1 MRSFD
6 YSQPFPSRRS
16 PVMGRR
22 GAVATSHPLAA
33 QVGLRILLEGGNAVD
48 AAVATAA
55 ALTVL
60 EPTSNGIGGD
70 AFAIV
75 WDGRRLHGLNASG
88 CCPRALDIR
97 VFERLGLDRVPATGW
112 LPVTTPGA
120 VSAWAELAR
129 RFGTMPLSELL
140 APAAQY
146 AEEGHPVPPVI
157 AGYWKAAE
165 RRLGELEEF
174 RRAFLPAGRAPL
186 PGEVFRL
193 PEQARTLRLI
203 GDSNGEAFYRGEI
216 AERIARYAEATG
228 GYLSYDDLASHQ
240 PRWVDPICVT
250 YRGYD
255 IWEIPPNGQGI
266 VALIAL
272 GILEGFDMP
281 SLSRAS
287 AEELHLVI
295 EGLKLAFA
303 DAYSFVADP
312 ASMRVTPEEL
322 LDPAYLASRRGLIQM
337 GKAMLEAS
345 PGFPDGGNPPHGSS
359 SSGARPNGGT
369 GQDVPVSRGGCGG
382 GAATASFPGAADLAD
397 GGAGAADPTATATA
411 TATTGAPGRRLRGL
425 RGRKHRGCQP
435 FDGDTVY
442 LCTADASGM
451 MVSYIQSNYM
461 GFGSGIVIPGTGI
474 SMQNR
479 GCGFTLEEGHPNRL
493 APGKRPYHTIIPA
506 FITRDGVPLA
516 AFGVMGGDMQ
526 PQGHVQVVLGLIDHA
541 LNPQAAI
548 DAPRVRVLKG
558 REVAVEPAVGRGVA
572 EELARWGHQIR
583 VDEEPAGFG
592 GGQLIWRDPDTG
604 VFICGS
610 EPRKDGAAVAW

>member
-1 MRSFD
+1 MRAFD
-6 YSQPFPSRRS
+6 YSQPFASRRS

-33 QVGLRILLEGGNAVD
+33 QVGLDILREGGNAAD

-75 WDGRRLHGLNASG
+75 WDGKRLHGLNASG
-88 CCPRALDIR
+88 RCPKALDVR
-97 VFERLGLDRVPATGW
+97 VFESLGLHRVPTTGW

-120 VSAWAELAR
+120 VSAWVELAKS
-129 RFGTMPLSELL
+129 FGTMPLSRLV
-140 APAAQY
+140 APAARY
-146 AEEGHPVPPVI
+146 AEEGHPIPPII

-165 RRLGELEEF
+165 RRLGEFEEF
-174 RRAFLPAGRAPL
+174 RRAFLPGGRAPL

-193 PEQARTLRLI
+193 PDQAATLRLI

-216 AERIARYAEATG
+216 AERIARHAEATG
-228 GYLSYDDLASHQ
+228 GYLSREDLASHE
-240 PRWVDPICVT
+240 PRWVDPIHVT

-266 VALIAL
+266 VALITL

-281 SLSRAS
+281 SRGRAS
-287 AEELHLVI
+287 ADELHLAI

-312 ASMRVTPEEL
+312 ISMRITPEMM
-322 LDPAYLASRRGLIQM
+322 LDPAYLARRRELIQM
-337 GKAMLEAS
+337 DKAVAEPAPGHPNEGASREGRASSHEAS
-345 PGFPDGGNPPHGSS
+345 SREDVSCCAHVSPVHASS
-359 SSGARPNGGT
+359 
-369 GQDVPVSRGGCGG
+369 
-382 GAATASFPGAADLAD
+382 
-397 GGAGAADPTATATA
+397 TATAPGGRA
-411 TATTGAPGRRLRGL
+411 TCDSRISERPQLRG
-425 RGRKHRGCQP
+425 HRP

-526 PQGHVQVVLGLIDHA
+526 PQGHVQVILGLIDHA
-541 LNPQAAI
+541 MNPQAAL

-558 REVAVEPAVGRGVA
+558 SEVAVEPAIGREVA
-572 EELARWGHQIR
+572 EDLARRGHQVR

-592 GGQLIWRDPDTG
+592 GGQIIWRDPDSG

>member
-6 YSQPFPSRRS
+6 YSQPFASRRS

-33 QVGLRILLEGGNAVD
+33 QVGLRMLVEGGNAVD

-75 WDGRRLHGLNASG
+75 WDGKRLHGLNASG
-88 CCPRALDIR
+88 RCPKALDVQ
-97 VFERLGLDRVPATGW
+97 VFERLSLDRVPTTGW

-120 VSAWAELAR
+120 VSAWVELAR
-129 RFGTMPLSELL
+129 RFGTIPLSQLL

-146 AEEGHPVPPVI
+146 AEDGHPVPPVI

-165 RRLGELEEF
+165 RRLGEFEEF

-193 PEQARTLRLI
+193 PEQAWTLRLI
-203 GDSNGEAFYRGEI
+203 GDTNGEAFYRGEI

-272 GILEGFDMP
+272 GILEGFDMA
-281 SLSRAS
+281 SLGRAS
-287 AEELHLVI
+287 AGELHLVI

-312 ASMRVTPEEL
+312 AFMRVTPEEL
-322 LDPAYLASRRGLIQM
+322 LDPAYLASRRGLIQI
-337 GKAMLEAS
+337 GKAMSEPDPGCPGGGWSSDGDAS
-345 PGFPDGGNPPHGSS
+345 PAVHGTSGPDRDVSA
-359 SSGARPNGGT
+359 SGP
-369 GQDVPVSRGGCGG
+369 
-382 GAATASFPGAADLAD
+382 
-397 GGAGAADPTATATA
+397 
-411 TATTGAPGRRLRGL
+411 RLHGL
-425 RGRKHRGCQP
+425 RGSRRRGPWP

-442 LCTADASGM
+442 LCAADASGM

-558 REVAVEPAVGRGVA
+558 REVAVEPAIGREVIEG
-572 EELARWGHQIR
+572 LTKLGHQIR